1 MTERFK
7 PKLTEAQ
14 RREIFDEYVKL
25 ETASERW
32 GFETRMAEKYSVHR
46 CTIHKI
52 THDPKRV
59 KRYIEGLNH
68 VHDIAMAKLLEAQTD
83 AVCTQVGLMND
94 VTLPQNLWYPDD
106 WKSEKE
112 SGSDVQASVQR
123 SWPRSGDGYEEDER
137 RAARSG
143 GLLSARRAVS
153 CHAEQL
159 RFQH

>member
-25 ETASERW
+25 ETRSEQW

-59 KRYIEGLNH
+59 KRYLDGLNH
-68 VHDIAMAKLLEAQTD
+68 VHDIAMARLLAAQTD
-83 AVCTQVGLMND
+83 AVSTQVGLMNNE
-94 VTLPQNLWYPDD
+94 TLPQNLWYLRQNAAVDIMNRAGLKD
-106 WKSEKE
+106 KTAEDQEIRITFGAE
-112 SGSDVQASVQR
+112 SGTPAGAAPGMPPSD
-123 SWPRSGDGYEEDER
+123 DEE
-137 RAARSG
+137 
-143 GLLSARRAVS
+143 
-153 CHAEQL
+153 
-159 RFQH
+159 

>member
-94 VTLPQNLWYPDD
+94 VTLPQNLWYLRHNAAVDIMNRAGLKDKTAEDQEIRITFGADGGTGLAAGMPPSDD
-106 WKSEKE
+106 
-112 SGSDVQASVQR
+112 
-123 SWPRSGDGYEEDER
+123 EE
-137 RAARSG
+137 
-143 GLLSARRAVS
+143 
-153 CHAEQL
+153 
-159 RFQH
+159 

>member
-94 VTLPQNLWYPDD
+94 VTLPQNLWYLRQNAAVDIMNRAGLKDKTAEDQEIRITFDADGGTGLAAGMPPSDD
-106 WKSEKE
+106 
-112 SGSDVQASVQR
+112 
-123 SWPRSGDGYEEDER
+123 EE
-137 RAARSG
+137 
-143 GLLSARRAVS
+143 
-153 CHAEQL
+153 
-159 RFQH
+159 